1 MKTILLSIAR
11 DAIKSRFKPLDIDK
25 EALLHAYPELEKRGA
40 CFVTLRQEDRLRG
53 CIGSLVAH
61 RSLLE
66 DIIANAR
73 SAAFKDPRFA
83 PLQEDELEKT
93 KIELSLLSPPQLL
106 EYRDTQ
112 DLKEKIR
119 SGSDGVVLKAEE
131 HQATFLPQVWEELK
145 EFELFFS
152 HLCQKAGLKADCL
165 EAHPEIYTYQ
175 VEKAEES

>member
-1 MKTILLSIAR
+1 MNTVLLSIAR
-11 DAIKSRFKPLDIDK
+11 DAIKSRFEPLEIDK
-25 EALLHAYPELEKRGA
+25 IALLDAYPEMEKRSA
-40 CFVTLRQEDRLRG
+40 CFVTLKQNGRLRG

-73 SAAFKDPRFA
+73 SAAFKDPRFE

-93 KIELSLLSPPQLL
+93 KIELSLLSPPALL
-106 EYRDTQ
+106 EYRDTK
-112 DLKEKIR
+112 DLKAKIHVGR
-119 SGSDGVVLKAEE
+119 DGVVLKVQE
-131 HQATFLPQVWEELK
+131 HQATFLPQVWEELP

-175 VEKAEES
+175 VEKSEES

>member
-1 MKTILLSIAR
+1 MKTILLAIAR
-11 DAIKSRFKPLDIDK
+11 DAIKSRFEPCEIDTA
-25 EALLHAYPELEKRGA
+25 ALLHAYPELNKRAA
-40 CFVTLRQEDRLRG
+40 CFVTLTQNGCLRG

-61 RSLLE
+61 CSLLE
-66 DIIANAR
+66 GIISNAR

-93 KIELSLLSPPQLL
+93 KIEFSLLSPPQLL

-119 SGSDGVVLKAEE
+119 SGRDGVVLRAEE
-131 HQATFLPQVWEELK
+131 HQATFLPQVWEELQ